1 MDQITHFLNV
11 ILAFF
16 REGFNNVNAVEG
28 LVIALVAAII
38 APAWDRIWA
47 VALGATVVHLIADVL
62 IPVIARHAAFHLPP
76 LMEFSFWRTAL
87 ALFGAG
93 EFLVTENGANHPGD
107 QRQGQGSDH
116 QVTRLRLHSEN
127 PGCFSSL
134 EK

>member
-11 ILAFF
+11 ILDFL

-87 ALFGAG
+87 ALFVGYLIVSSVLMFIKRL
-93 EFLVTENGANHPGD
+93 FLTPAAHA
-107 QRQGQGSDH
+107 H
-116 QVTRLRLHSEN
+116 
-127 PGCFSSL
+127 
-134 EK
+134 